1 MVAPAVQLGIRR
13 PERWGC
19 EVSTQK
25 TLEAFLK
32 EQLQHAVE
40 LSILEAK
47 PDFRL
52 AELTLHLLEAVLY
65 GGSPKGTIQAFRA
78 AILEEFPDWDDAIRV
93 NGISMDDAQ
102 RHTQLD
108 YLIETNQNAVA
119 LLTDKKQ

>member
-1 MVAPAVQLGIRR
+1 M
-13 PERWGC
+13 
-19 EVSTQK
+19 SDQK

-32 EQLQHAVE
+32 EQLQHTVE

-65 GGSPKGTIQAFRA
+65 GGSPKGTIQAFRS
-78 AILEEFPDWDDAIRV
+78 AILEEFHDWDDTIRV

-108 YLIETNQNAVA
+108 YLIETNQNAIA
-119 LLTDKKQ
+119 LLTNRPKG